1 MTQVIRI
8 IRMWRT
14 SWKHLVS
21 AIRLSLTLSRLRKE
35 KTTLSIMLRRPMSSP
50 LWTAPDISD
59 LLLTIVMMME
69 TWYARRGTA
78 SASSSFLMLSN
89 STQPVRECPSLYET
103 TKTTRSWSSAK
114 APIQSSKNASNRT
127 KRLLKQRS
135 NSWMT
140 LPRLVCVH
148 FWSPARRLPRNTITN
163 GRWTTSKRPLL
174 TIRRKKWIEC
184 QTSLNKT
191 STFSARPLSKTN
203 FKKMLVKPFTIC
215 DRLMWKCGYWLEI
228 KLRQQ
233 WILAMPANYSITR
246 WTSLSFSQRVQRKPV
261 RR

>member
-1 MTQVIRI
+1 
-8 IRMWRT
+8 
-14 SWKHLVS
+14 
-21 AIRLSLTLSRLRKE
+21 
-35 KTTLSIMLRRPMSSP
+35 MSSP
-50 LWTAPDISD
+50 LWTVPDISD

-69 TWYARRGTA
+69 TWYARLGTV
-78 SASSSFLMLSN
+78 SASSSFLMWLN

-114 APIQSSKNASNRT
+114 APIQSSKSASSRI
-127 KRLLKQRS
+127 KRLSRQRS

-140 LPRLVCVH
+140 LPRLVYEH
-148 FWSPARRLPRNTITN
+148 FWSPAKRLLRNTIIN

-174 TIRRKKWIEC
+174 TKRRKKWIEF

-191 STFSARPLSKTN
+191 STFSAQPLSKTN
-203 FKKMLVKPFTIC
+203 FKKMLGRPFTIC
-215 DRLMWKCGYWLEI
+215 DKLMWRFGYWLEI

-233 WILAMPANYSITR
+233 WISAMPANYSTTR
-246 WTSLSFSQRVQRKPV
+246 WTSLFFNQRARRKPV